1 MTLARSWLVGVVA
14 FGLAAGC
21 GTEDNPA
28 PPEEATAA
36 VHADLVGG
44 GNLGT
49 LNDGDYL
56 FPGQRLVAPQCYYH
70 LEMQYDGNLVT
81 YGNTG
86 ANAWVVWDTST
97 FNGGWNGQGGYVT
110 LQSDGNIVV
119 YNWNDQA
126 VWADNVV
133 GFWSQSYAT
142 LQVDGNWVERTNPTG
157 GYLWDAGSAHGPG
170 LPTGGCTLAGVKTHV
185 ERNLRNGTVYGSPF
199 SVPHPSWCGY
209 YCAQDSNCKS
219 YTVRYD
225 TCTLMSDVGT
235 LKSVPSQDSAHV
247 WTGVIVR

>member
-21 GTEDNPA
+21 GTEDDPA
-28 PPEEATAA
+28 PEEATAA
-36 VHADLVGG
+36 LQAELVGG
-44 GNLGT
+44 ALGQ

-81 YGNTG
+81 YGDNG
-86 ANAWVVWDTST
+86 SARWKVWDTST
-97 FNGGWNGQGGYVT
+97 YDGGWNGRGGYVT

-119 YNWNDQA
+119 YNWNDEA

-133 GFWSQSYAT
+133 GGWSQSVAT
-142 LQVDGNWVERTNPTG
+142 LQVDGNWVERSNPTN
-157 GYLWDAGSAHGPG
+157 GYLWDSGSAHGPG
-170 LPTGGCTLAGVKTHV
+170 VPTGGCQLAGVKTHV
-185 ERNLRNGTVYGSPF
+185 ERALRDGTVLGSPF
-199 SVPHPSWCGY
+199 SVPRQSWCGY
-209 YCAQDSNCKS
+209 YCAQDSSCKS
-219 YTVRYD
+219 YTVRYN
-225 TCTLMSDVGT
+225 TCTLRSTVGT
-235 LKSVPSQDSAHV
+235 IQSIPSQDWAHV